1 MTREEIREQTMQI
14 LFQMDVANQFDYKQ
28 LTPIEENIKILHKPQ
43 AVATLEAISQ
53 HISDID
59 ETISNNIDNW
69 TIERVAKTDL
79 AILRNAVCEMKYID
93 SIPNSVSINE
103 AVNLGKKY
111 GDEKSYA
118 FINSVLSK
126 INKSL

>member
-14 LFQMDVANQFDYKQ
+14 LFQMDIANQFDYKQ

-43 AVATLEAISQ
+43 AVATLEAIRQ

-69 TIERVAKTDL
+69 TIDRVAKTDL

-126 INKSL
+126 INKSI